1 MTRGGRLFPLP
12 ASVLRTIADVFSS
25 SRNLP
30 PTPTTSDGNGPGQ
43 APNRQGGRNLNTT
56 LLPTPTV
63 DNNNRPAGAT
73 EPNLKQGSALLPTPQ
88 AVDGKFYGMSV
99 AVARARFDDPGR
111 QNGLHEVVFAKLLPT
126 PMSADNKQT
135 TLPRRER
142 DGRVQTDTVYRVL
155 GEWVRE
161 DGVVEQSDYTPA
173 LDRWAAVLGR
183 PHPDPTVPHPDHGCP
198 QLNPRF
204 VEWMMGLPDGWVTDV
219 PGVSRRAQLKMLG
232 NGVVPQQATAIL
244 KLLDDGW

>member
-1 MTRGGRLFPLP
+1 VWETQDLMLFCEHPGLFAEVWPTSGTTLGGRLFPLP

-25 SRNLP
+25 SRNLLPP
-30 PTPTTSDGNGPGQ
+30 PTAVDGYGPGQ

-56 LLPTPTV
+56 LLPTPTAR
-63 DNNNRPAGAT
+63 DY
-73 EPNLKQGSALLPTPQ
+73 KDSGSAE
-88 AVDGKFYGMSV
+88 SN
-99 AVARARFDDPGR
+99 ARMVDDPGNQTTIGR
-111 QNGLHEVVFAKLLPT
+111 LVLAGRLLPS
-126 PMSADNKQT
+126 PINADSKQT

-155 GEWVRE
+155 GEWMRE
-161 DGVVEQSDYTPA
+161 DVVVEQSDYTPA

-183 PHPDPTVPHPDHGCP
+183 PHPDPTVPHPDHGRP

-219 PGVSRRAQLKMLG
+219 PGVSRTAQLKMLG

>member
-1 MTRGGRLFPLP
+1 MVDDPGNQTTIGRL
-12 ASVLRTIADVFSS
+12 VLA
-25 SRNLP
+25 
-30 PTPTTSDGNGPGQ
+30 
-43 APNRQGGRNLNTT
+43 GR
-56 LLPTPTV
+56 LLPTPI
-63 DNNNRPAGAT
+63 N
-73 EPNLKQGSALLPTPQ
+73 
-88 AVDGKFYGMSV
+88 
-99 AVARARFDDPGR
+99 
-111 QNGLHEVVFAKLLPT
+111 
-126 PMSADNKQT
+126 ADSKQT

-142 DGRVQTDTVYRVL
+142 DGR
-155 GEWVRE
+155 VRE

-183 PHPDPTVPHPDHGCP
+183 PHPDPTVPHPDHGRP

-219 PGVSRRAQLKMLG
+219 PGVSRTAQLKMLG